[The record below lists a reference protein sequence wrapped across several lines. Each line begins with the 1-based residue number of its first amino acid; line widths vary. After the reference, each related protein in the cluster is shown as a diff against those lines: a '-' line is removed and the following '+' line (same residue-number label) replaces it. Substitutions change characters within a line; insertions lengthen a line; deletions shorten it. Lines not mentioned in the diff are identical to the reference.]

1 MCVLLILVILLAAA
15 VEKKTGQKVFLTT
28 MEQVNNTL
36 PSKEAQYSNLGLKLG
51 RQKMTKDRQRRKST
65 MIKSNQVKQLL
76 DFDLVKKIF
85 PGSISDLEKYV

>member
-1 MCVLLILVILLAAA
+1 MILLAAA

-28 MEQVNNTL
+28 MEQVNNSL

-51 RQKMTKDRQRRKST
+51 RQKMTKDRQSVQRRKST

-76 DFDLVKKIF
+76 DYYLVKEIF
-85 PGSISDLEKYV
+85 PDRYF